1 MMYDKHS
8 SEIKAVI
15 SDYFNG
21 IYKSD
26 VMLLE
31 NAFHSKALLFGN
43 INDAPYFKSALEY
56 IGDVK
61 IRKSP
66 KELDEDLKMN
76 IIGLDIMGEIAMVKV
91 HVPILGYNYYDYLS
105 LAKINKDWKIVNKIF
120 THVE

>member
-8 SEIKAVI
+8 TEIKAVI

-21 IYKSD
+21 IYNGN

-31 NAFHSKALLFGN
+31 NVFHSKALLFGN
-43 INDAPYFKSALEY
+43 INDASYFKSALEY
-56 IGDVK
+56 IEGVNS
-61 IRKSP
+61 RKSP
-66 KELDEDLKMN
+66 KDLDEDLKMK
-76 IIGLDIMGEIAMVKV
+76 IIGLDIMGEIAMAKV

-105 LAKINKDWKIVNKIF
+105 LARINNDWKIVNKIF